1 MDQDDPILG
10 VASNPHPDAHAVSHH
25 AAHSGAST
33 HTGPDGSPDAP
44 TCAHTCANTCANAG
58 PNTRANT
65 RAHADPCSHTPSP
78 GRDGT
83 TRLRYTDRA
92 GARNLI
98 NKKYPPGV
106 GAPDGNERGNQ
117 IETSD
122 CPFIIL

>member
-1 MDQDDPILG
+1 MSDLRGDADPDPGI
-10 VASNPHPDAHAVSHH
+10 
-25 AAHSGAST
+25 SGASGDALAYT
-33 HTGPDGSPDAP
+33 RPDGAPSCASTRPDGAP
-44 TCAHTCANTCANAG
+44 TCADTCSNAG
-58 PNTRANT
+58 PNTGAYARANT